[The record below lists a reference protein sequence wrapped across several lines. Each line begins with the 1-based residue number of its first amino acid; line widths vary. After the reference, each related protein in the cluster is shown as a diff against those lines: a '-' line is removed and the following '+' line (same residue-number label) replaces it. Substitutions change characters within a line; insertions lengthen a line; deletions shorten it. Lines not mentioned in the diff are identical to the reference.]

1 MTGFGGSGF
10 IGPGL
15 PSETGAVPVSL
26 VLERAL
32 LLANEGFVERWNHQA
47 TRSK

>member
-1 MTGFGGSGF
+1 MSRFGGSRV
-10 IGPGL
+10 IGPGF
-15 PSETGAVPVSL
+15 PPETGSVPVSL